1 MMNTFK
7 VLEKGIIKNNR
18 KLRSEG
24 FTPAVVYGTSLE
36 KPQAIKIEDKVLLTM
51 FKEKSMGSI
60 IPLELDNKKI
70 NCVIKEIQKNNFG
83 KTIHVDFQ
91 AVNANDSIKL
101 HIPVEFIG
109 HESLASHGLI
119 FEAVESNLEFH
130 GHPQD
135 IPEKMEID
143 VAKMAAN
150 EKILIKD
157 LNLPKGVSVSG
168 DPETVLA
175 VVKAPHIVEEVVE
188 EAVVAPVQTTE
199 SAE

>member
-7 VLEKGIIKNNR
+7 VLEKGIVKNNR
-18 KLRSEG
+18 RLRSEG
-24 FTPAVVYGTSLE
+24 FTPAVVYGTALE

-91 AVNANDSIKL
+91 AINANDSVKL
-101 HIPVEFIG
+101 HIPVEFVG

-119 FEAVESNLEFH
+119 FEAIESSLEFH
-130 GHPQD
+130 GRAQD

-143 VAKMAAN
+143 VAKMTDN
-150 EKILIKD
+150 DKILIKD
-157 LNLPKGVSVSG
+157 LQLPNGVSISG

-175 VVKAPHIVEEVVE
+175 IVKAPHMVEEV
-188 EAVVAPVQTTE
+188 ATE
-199 SAE
+199 SAEAPVQATEAE